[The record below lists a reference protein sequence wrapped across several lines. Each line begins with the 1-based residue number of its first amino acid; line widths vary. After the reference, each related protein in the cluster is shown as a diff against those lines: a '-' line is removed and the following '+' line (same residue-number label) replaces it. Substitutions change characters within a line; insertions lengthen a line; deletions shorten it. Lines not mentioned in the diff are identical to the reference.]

1 MYGELGSVKGI
12 VDLSPQQALDE
23 AEVFLAGQGYTVL
36 QRTATT
42 LTVERR
48 PPDQPNGETAA
59 NLTVAA
65 VPQPEGGV
73 RLQIRGNDREGM
85 QAKQTEWTEWS
96 ESLPK
101 KPETG
106 PDTTS
111 GEGVDAEGA
120 DVELVPPPTVES
132 PNLPAPTRA
141 ATVPVPP
148 PEPPPTTTP
157 PPPPREGSTVWRGTK
172 LAFGG
177 CIVLPLL
184 LVVGF
189 VGCLALAGGLGGGGG
204 GGGEAGSGSGRS
216 GGGGPTVGLGQPV
229 EVGDVT
235 WTVTNASQANEIR
248 EKGLGQFGETKQ
260 GNFVIVDFNFTN
272 NSSEAVTLDSASLSL
287 IDSSGNKSE
296 ADPDT
301 FGYVPANKDIF
312 LENVNPGVTRQGQV
326 IFTVAPGASG
336 FKLQV
341 GDTDMF
347 SDKNGYVE
355 LGF

>member
-1 MYGELGSVKGI
+1 MYQELGSVKGI
-12 VDLSPQQALDE
+12 VDLSPQQALDK
-23 AEVFLAGQGYTVL
+23 AEVFLATQGYTVL

-48 PPDQPNGETAA
+48 PPDHPAGQSAPN
-59 NLTVAA
+59 LRVAA

-85 QAKQTEWTEWS
+85 QERQTAWTEWS

-106 PDTTS
+106 SDVPT
-111 GEGVDAEGA
+111 GEQVEVEGA
-120 DVELVPPPTVES
+120 DVELVTPPTVES
-132 PNLPAPTRA
+132 PNLPAPARA
-141 ATVPVPP
+141 ASVPVPP
-148 PEPPPTTTP
+148 PQLPPTTAP

-204 GGGEAGSGSGRS
+204 GGGEAGSGRS
-216 GGGGPTVGLGQPV
+216 GAGRPTVSIGQPV
-229 EVGDVT
+229 RVGEVS
-235 WTVTNASQANEIR
+235 WTVTNATQASELKQR
-248 EKGLGQFGETKQ
+248 GFGQFGETKQ

-272 NSSEAVTLDSASLSL
+272 NGSEAVTLDTASVTL

-301 FGYVPANKDIF
+301 FGYVPPSKDIF

-326 IFTVAPGASG
+326 IFTVASGASG

-341 GDTDMF
+341 GDTNPF
-347 SDKNGYVE
+347 SGKNGYVE

>member
-12 VDLSPQQALDE
+12 VDLTPQEALDE
-23 AEVFLAGQGYTVL
+23 AEVFVVSQGYTLL

-48 PPDQPNGETAA
+48 SSDHPAGQGAP
-59 NLTVAA
+59 NLTITA

-73 RLQIRGNDREGM
+73 QLKIRGNDLEGM
-85 QAKQTEWTEWS
+85 QAKQAEWMEWS

-101 KPETG
+101 RTGTDSDAPTAEQGGVESPE
-106 PDTTS
+106 
-111 GEGVDAEGA
+111 
-120 DVELVPPPTVES
+120 VELPPPPTVES
-132 PNLPAPTRA
+132 ANLPAPAPA
-141 ATVPVPP
+141 ARVQVPP
-148 PEPPPTTTP
+148 PQPVPDVTV

-177 CIVLPLL
+177 CVVLPLL
-184 LVVGF
+184 LVVGLVSCIAIF
-189 VGCLALAGGLGGGGG
+189 GGFGGEAGQ
-204 GGGEAGSGSGRS
+204 EAGSGSGES
-216 GGGGPTVGLGQPV
+216 GQGAPTVGIGEPV
-229 EVGDVT
+229 RVGDVS

-248 EKGLGQFGETKQ
+248 QRGFGQFGDTKQ

-272 NSSEAVTLDSASLSL
+272 NSNEAVTLDSASLAL
-287 IDSSGNKSE
+287 VDSNGNKSE
-296 ADPDT
+296 TDPDT
-301 FGYVPANKDIF
+301 FGYVPPDKDIF
-312 LENVNPGVTRQGQV
+312 MENVNPGVTRQGQV

-341 GDTDMF
+341 GDTDLF
-347 SDKNGYVE
+347 SDQNGNVD